1 VRATTRQ
8 GRSEFIGRERERGLL
23 AAGIGAA
30 LTGQGHVVLLA
41 GEPGIGKTRL
51 AEEVA
56 GMAAA
61 RSMPCRWGWATD
73 EEGSPPYW
81 PFRQILR
88 GLDEAVLAPA
98 AEGPTAPEVAA
109 DVPPG
114 GSVGAQERFRL
125 LEAATAVLVAV
136 AAADGLLV
144 VVEDI
149 QWADPSS
156 LQLLVHLAR
165 GVAAS
170 RLVVLATYRDTET
183 VGRDALRAALAAL
196 AREPVVTRVRLVGLT
211 EPEVGAH
218 LTQVT
223 GRPVSAAVVAAV
235 SRRTR
240 GNPLFV
246 AELGRLLA
254 GSAAGSED
262 ATGLPEGVREAVRE
276 RLGRLTA
283 SCREVVSAASAL
295 GSEVDPGCLAAVTG
309 RDVGKVL
316 AALDEA
322 AEAGVV
328 TGPGGCRFAHDLVRE
343 AARLEL
349 ATVTRLRLHQRM
361 AEYLMGRADAG
372 TRLTEVAF
380 HWLESLPVGDAA
392 QAVTWAERAAGQAMG
407 QLAWEEAADLYGRAL
422 AAGGAELGV
431 ARRCRLL
438 LGRARAQVRAYDV
451 GAARES
457 VLAAADVARGAG
469 DSGLIAQ
476 AAVILAGT
484 SDYAWAPISRAL
496 CEEALAGLPEQ
507 DSPLRARLLSQLA
520 VDQFMATIRQA
531 GGTAGPLSESAL
543 AMAER
548 VGDRGA
554 LVAALRARQIACS
567 GPGGAG
573 ERLRLGERLLALG
586 EQGADDEAVLWGRV
600 WRFDALAQLG
610 EIDRAEAEL
619 DKIAAAATRLRS
631 PLARWHLLRSRGA
644 IAFGRGRFDE
654 ALAIYQEAV
663 ALAERAGHQ
672 ASLLAPLAVL
682 VMVCVH
688 TGRPA
693 LPVYPSPEDWPEGE
707 GLLGL
712 LALWHLAIGRRE
724 DARRIY
730 VGLPPPETAPAPGVL
745 PYLTTYAEFADAFG
759 DRGLARDVYERLL
772 PFADLFVC
780 NGAGALAILGSARL
794 PLGLTAATTGRLDEA
809 VRHFRAAAE
818 INDRA
823 GLPPFAALA
832 RYQLARALARR
843 RRPGDPEEA
852 AALAASAGAIAH
864 GLGMTPLQRRAGE
877 LAASLAGHAPGPLT
891 AREREIAA
899 LVGHGLTNR
908 QIAATAH
915 ISERTAENH
924 VQHILTKLGFT
935 NRAQIAAWVAA
946 GSSPNLST
954 SAE

>member
-1 VRATTRQ
+1 VSL
-8 GRSEFIGRERERGLL
+8 GR
-23 AAGIGAA
+23 
-30 LTGQGHVVLLA
+30 
-41 GEPGIGKTRL
+41 
-51 AEEVA
+51 
-56 GMAAA
+56 
-61 RSMPCRWGWATD
+61 ATD

-98 AEGPTAPEVAA
+98 AERPAAPEVAA
-109 DVPPG
+109 GVPPG
-114 GSVGAQERFRL
+114 GPVGAQERFRL
-125 LEAATAVLVAV
+125 LEAVTAVLVAV

-149 QWADPSS
+149 QWADPAS

-170 RLVVLATYRDTET
+170 RLVMLATYRDTET

-211 EPEVGAH
+211 EPEVGVH

-223 GRPVSAAVVAAV
+223 GRPVPAAVVATV
-235 SRRTR
+235 SRRCG
-240 GNPLFV
+240 GNPLFA

-254 GSAAGSED
+254 GSAVGSED
-262 ATGLPEGVREAVRE
+262 LTGLPEGVREAVRE

-309 RDVGKVL
+309 REVSEVL

-322 AEAGVV
+322 AGAGVV
-328 TGPGGCRFAHDLVRE
+328 TGPGGWRFAHDLVRE

-372 TRLTEVAF
+372 TRSTEVAF

-407 QLAWEEAADLYGRAL
+407 QLAWEQAADLYGRAL
-422 AAGGAELGV
+422 AAGGAGLGA

-457 VLAAADVARGAG
+457 VLAAAGIARGAG

-507 DSPLRARLLSQLA
+507 DSPLRARLLAQLA

-531 GGTAGPLSESAL
+531 GGTAGPVSESAL

-554 LVAALRARQIACS
+554 LAAALRARQIACS

-586 EQGADDEAVLWGRV
+586 EQGGDDEAVLWGRV

-619 DKIAAAATRLRS
+619 ARIAAAATRLRS

-654 ALAIYQEAV
+654 ALTIYQEAV

-672 ASLLAPLAVL
+672 ASLVAPLAVL
-682 VMVCVH
+682 VLVCAH

-707 GLLGL
+707 ALLGL
-712 LALWHLAIGRRE
+712 VALWHLAIGRRE
-724 DARRIY
+724 DAQRIY
-730 VGLPPPETAPAPGVL
+730 AGLPPPEAAPAPGVL
-745 PYLTTYAEFADAFG
+745 PYLTTYAEFADAFNNH
-759 DRGLARDVYERLL
+759 DLARDVYERLL

-780 NGAGALAILGSARL
+780 TGAGALAISGSARL
-794 PLGLTAATTGRLDEA
+794 PLGLAAATTGRLDEA
-809 VRHFRAAAE
+809 VRYLRAAAE

-832 RYQLARALARR
+832 RYQLARVLARR
-843 RRPGDPEEA
+843 RRPGDREEA

-864 GLGMTPLQRRAGE
+864 RLGMTPLRRRAGE

-891 AREREIAA
+891 AREHEIAA
-899 LVGHGLTNR
+899 LVGRGLTNR
-908 QIAATAH
+908 QIAATVH

-935 NRAQIAAWVAA
+935 SRAQIAAWVAA